1 MTRRFPFWALM
12 LAAMAATPTARGQAA
27 RTKADAAV
35 IVEGVVRDFFKSAV
49 AGSHGALMQMEATR
63 TEMGPNAA
71 EARRLPIPAP
81 GDPVYVHLAETTG
94 KAPQVS
100 QAVRVYLAPR
110 AAGGWEAAGDDWFEV
125 VGGPPVNVPTP
136 RTEPESGS
144 PTAAT
149 GPSGKTILKDLGVKA
164 DPVDVNGRMVLKIA
178 SLVPDGPMQKAGFEP
193 GDVVIGVNKSGFAS
207 LQQLADLIAKGPA
220 KAEFVALNVRNNEQT
235 TVPVDVAVLVAAAP
249 HRPAPEPVPTSATRP
264 APPRR
269 SLGVAVEPVRVGL
282 RTALKVTEVEP
293 NGPAK
298 KAGFEV
304 GDVLVEAAGVR
315 LVDESSL
322 QEAIDR
328 SVGETLTV
336 TVRDVRSGKDVPVEV
351 EIGKPTSGVGT
362 SPIPRPE
369 PTPTPSPS
377 PSPSPSPTLGS
388 GATSRSIGL
397 TVKPGTADLL
407 PVVKVAAVAPGSP
420 AAKAG
425 LEVGDAIVGV
435 NDRVVFAPD
444 ILEEA
449 LKAAGPSFT
458 LTVLDVKS
466 GKKSQVKVEAGR

>member
-1 MTRRFPFWALM
+1 MT
-12 LAAMAATPTARGQAA
+12 LAALAATATARGQAA

-49 AGSHGALMQMEATR
+49 AGSHGVLMQLEATR

-71 EARRLPIPAP
+71 AARRMPIPAP
-81 GDPVYVHLAETTG
+81 GDPVYVHLAETTA
-94 KAPQVS
+94 KAPQPS
-100 QAVRVYLAPR
+100 QAVRVFLAPR

-125 VGGPPVNVPTP
+125 VGGPPVNAPTP

-164 DPVDVNGRMVLKIA
+164 DPVEVNGRMVLKIA
-178 SLVPDGPMQKAGFEP
+178 SLIPDGPLQKAGFEP

-220 KAEFVALNVRNNEQT
+220 TAEFVALNVRNNEQA
-235 TVPVDVAVLVAAAP
+235 TVPVDVTALVAAAP
-249 HRPAPEPVPTSATRP
+249 HKPAPEPAP
-264 APPRR
+264 ASER
-269 SLGVAVEPVRVGL
+269 SLGLAVEPVRIGL
-282 RTALKVTEVEP
+282 RTALKVTGVEP

-315 LVDESSL
+315 LVDEASL
-322 QEAIDR
+322 KEAVDR
-328 SVGETLTV
+328 AIGETLTV

-369 PTPTPSPS
+369 PEPE
-377 PSPSPSPTLGS
+377 PSPSPSPTPGA

-420 AAKAG
+420 AEKAG

>member
-1 MTRRFPFWALM
+1 MRRPFSIGALA
-12 LAAMAATPTARGQAA
+12 LAALAATATPAARGQAA
-27 RTKADAAV
+27 RTRADAAV

-49 AGSHGALMQMEATR
+49 AGSRGGLMQLEATR

-94 KAPQVS
+94 KVPHPS
-100 QAVRVYLAPR
+100 QAVRVFLAPR

-125 VGGPPVNVPTP
+125 VGGPPVVVPTP
-136 RTEPESGS
+136 RTEPESGPS
-144 PTAAT
+144 TAAA

-164 DPVDVNGRMVLKIA
+164 DPVEVNGRMVLKIA
-178 SLVPDGPMQKAGFEP
+178 SLAPGGPMQKAGFEP

-220 KAEFVALNVRNNEQT
+220 TAEFVALNVRNNEQT
-235 TVPVDVAVLVAAAP
+235 TVSVDVAALVAAASP
-249 HRPAPEPVPTSATRP
+249 RPAPSPSPSP
-264 APPRR
+264 APDEKPSPSKR
-269 SLGVAVEPVRVGL
+269 SLGVAVSPVRIGL

-315 LVDESSL
+315 LVDEATL
-322 QEAIDR
+322 REAVDR
-328 SVGETLTV
+328 SVGDVLTV

-351 EIGKPTSGVGT
+351 ALGGASSPAPT
-362 SPIPRPE
+362 IPTPG
-369 PTPTPSPS
+369 PAPSPTPSPT
-377 PSPSPSPTLGS
+377 PGA

-407 PVVKVAAVAPGSP
+407 PVVKVAAVAAGSP
-420 AAKAG
+420 AEKAG

-466 GKKSQVKVEAGR
+466 GKKSQVKVQAGR

>member
-1 MTRRFPFWALM
+1 MTRRFPFWALT
-12 LAAMAATPTARGQAA
+12 LAALAATATARGQAA

-35 IVEGVVRDFFKSAV
+35 IVEGVVRDAFKSAV
-49 AGSHGALMQMEATR
+49 AGNQGGLVQMEATR
-63 TEMGPNAA
+63 TEMGRNAA

-81 GDPVYVHLAETTG
+81 GDPVYVHLAGTTG
-94 KAPQVS
+94 KVPLPGS
-100 QAVRVYLAPR
+100 TVRAFLSPR
-110 AAGGWEAAGDDWFEV
+110 AAGGWEGAGDDWFEA

-164 DPVDVNGRMVLKIA
+164 DPMDVNGRMVLKIA
-178 SLVPDGPMQKAGFEP
+178 SLAPGGPLQKAGFEP

-220 KAEFVALNVRNNEQT
+220 TAEFVALNVRNNEQA
-235 TVPVDVAVLVAAAP
+235 TVPVDVAALVAASP
-249 HRPAPEPVPTSATRP
+249 HKPAPEPVPTP
-264 APPRR
+264 AEKPSPPRR
-269 SLGVAVEPVRVGL
+269 SLGVAVEPVRLGL

-304 GDVLVEAAGVR
+304 GDVLVEAGGIRLNDETQLDQAVAKAGDV
-315 LVDESSL
+315 
-322 QEAIDR
+322 
-328 SVGETLTV
+328 LTV
-336 TVRDVRSGKDVPVEV
+336 TVRDVRSGKDIPVEV
-351 EIGKPTSGVGT
+351 ALGGASSPAPT
-362 SPIPRPE
+362 
-369 PTPTPSPS
+369 TPTPGPASA
-377 PSPSPSPTLGS
+377 PSPSPTPGA

-420 AAKAG
+420 AEKAG